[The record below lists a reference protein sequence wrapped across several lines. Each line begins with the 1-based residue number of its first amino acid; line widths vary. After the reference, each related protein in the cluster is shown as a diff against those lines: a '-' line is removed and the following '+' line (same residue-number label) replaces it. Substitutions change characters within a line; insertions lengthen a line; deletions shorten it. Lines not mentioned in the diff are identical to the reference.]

1 MHNKSMNKIFL
12 QFSKAQLLL
21 TLCLLNIYV
30 SAESYEAKEYIGLNN
45 SICKNASK
53 HLTLEDSGFF
63 EYIGGGAEKKFECGN
78 TVEAGNEP
86 CRKDPEL
93 ICRNINKK
101 HILQRSDFLLSNA
114 NNFLASNKK
123 FKNRRKLERAIK
135 TQTQINKDWASSSDI
150 LSLISSLEREIIFT
164 ASLLPPQTVSSI
176 NNELKLKHDRKR
188 QKILEE
194 ERLAKEAS
202 LKKQK
207 QKQAQQDAVIY
218 KKQEAEEQLT
228 IKNQETEEQLTII
241 LYLLGVF
248 AIVVLVGVLTNKWI
262 FFDSEKDFFMTLGL
276 LVSATTF
283 LYMLESDHSQNV
295 SFSGNLF
302 YWSITFISGAL
313 SVLFAVKTYI
323 TSIKGNGFLV
333 GTFIYSFKI
342 VLSIAMALLVFG
354 KIGDIANNKD
364 GRTSANRAP
373 ILAILALIAIFWKP
387 IKLLLINGDKVR
399 AKREAYLLET
409 KNKPSSSKKR
419 EATEVKSGLPEDQSL
434 QQSSQEKH
442 DDQKKGDDLFDDI

>member
-1 MHNKSMNKIFL
+1 MHNKSMNNIFL

-30 SAESYEAKEYIGLNN
+30 SAGSYEAKEYIGLNN
-45 SICKNASK
+45 SICKNAIK
-53 HLTLEDSGFF
+53 HLTLKNSGFF
-63 EYIGGGAEKKFECGN
+63 EYIGGGAEKTFECGN

-101 HILQRSDFLLSNA
+101 HILQRSDSLIANA

-150 LSLISSLEREIIFT
+150 LSLISSLEREIMFT
-164 ASLLPPQTVSSI
+164 ASLLPPQTASSI

-194 ERLAKEAS
+194 ERLAKEAA

-207 QKQAQQDAVIY
+207 KVEAQQKII
-218 KKQEAEEQLT
+218 T
-228 IKNQETEEQLTII
+228 IKNQETEEQFTII

-262 FFDSEKDFFMTLGL
+262 FFDTEQDFFMTLGL
-276 LVSATTF
+276 LVSSATF
-283 LYMLESDHSQNV
+283 FFMLEEYDYSKNV
-295 SFSGNLF
+295 SLAGSLF
-302 YWSITFISGAL
+302 YWSVTGISGFL
-313 SVLFAVKTYI
+313 SIWLLIKTYI

-342 VLSIAMALLVFG
+342 VLSIAMALFIVG

-387 IKLLLINGDKVR
+387 IQLLLINGDKVR
-399 AKREAYLLET
+399 AKREAYLLEA